1 MKKRTVN
8 YKYFSIVFSFV
19 FYILCVYLYTSTTL
33 VQKRK
38 EAIAA
43 IDERLK
49 TGAYAV
55 YYMLGVDYFK
65 RATQW
70 DSITP
75 EEDWNNIRNLTL
87 FNRVAGLG
95 FLYAVIKKGENIYII
110 SSSATQEELNTHSE
124 LHYFH
129 HYASASDE
137 LKSTF
142 EDHTIKTVEY
152 HDEWGEFRGLFI
164 PIRINKNLTVVMA
177 SEVELSYLENV
188 LNAVKQQSYKN
199 GLLFLLFLT
208 PFVFSIGYLLKVE
221 NLELQELLHT
231 DTLTKLP
238 NRLFLIKHLEEFF
251 LKSNKQQ
258 EKLALLHIDIDDFK
272 EINDGFGYRVGDHA
286 LRAIANRLSGYIGN
300 RGILARYEGN
310 DFFIAINYKNTT
322 DIVSYIA
329 QDLLDLFTSPI
340 EAAGYQFYS
349 SCSIGISLF
358 PKHAKS
364 ESELIQNA
372 HMATS
377 RVKEGGKKG
386 YLFFNSEINNAY
398 NKKYELR
405 QHINTAI
412 KNNEFYLVYQ
422 PQYNAATS
430 TIVGVEALV
439 RWKHPTKGVIP
450 PAEFIPYA
458 ENSGLIFEIENIV
471 LEKAIS
477 MGAEWK
483 NSGIISDIRIA
494 INISPQL
501 LYQDTFIKTVNNLIM
516 KHGCSPEILKFEI
529 TEQVVIKNQE
539 ASIAKLHEIRGLGVE
554 ISIDDFGSGYSSLA
568 YLKDLPIDQIKIDR
582 SFIVN
587 VSAEQRNR
595 AIIESIIQLCKGLN
609 LSVIAEGAETKEE
622 VDYLLSVGCPFVQG
636 YYFSKPLD
644 NDIFSAL
651 LGSMA

>member
-1 MKKRTVN
+1 MKNRTVN

-19 FYILCVYLYTSTTL
+19 FYILCVYIYTSTTL
-33 VQKRK
+33 AHKRK

-49 TGAYAV
+49 TGAYAA
-55 YYMLGVDYFK
+55 YHILGVDYFK
-65 RATQW
+65 RATQR

-75 EEDWNNIRNLTL
+75 EEDWNNIRQLTS
-87 FNRVAGLG
+87 FNEQAGLG
-95 FLYAVIKKGENIYII
+95 FLYAVIKKDGNIHII

-129 HYASASDE
+129 HYDTASDE
-137 LKSTF
+137 LSSTF

-152 HDEWGEFRGLFI
+152 HDKWGEFRGLFI
-164 PIRINKNLTVVMA
+164 PIRINGSHTVVIA
-177 SEVELSYLENV
+177 SEVELSYLESV
-188 LNAVKQQSYKN
+188 LDGVKQQSYKN
-199 GLLFLLFLT
+199 GFLFLLFLS

-258 EKLALLHIDIDDFK
+258 ENLALLHIDIDDFK

-286 LRAIANRLSGYIGN
+286 LRAISNRLSGYIGN
-300 RGILARYEGN
+300 RGTLARYEGN
-310 DFFIAINYKNTT
+310 DFFIAIDYKNTT
-322 DIVSYIA
+322 NIVSNIA
-329 QDLLDLFTSPI
+329 QDLVDLFATPI

-364 ESELIQNA
+364 ASELIQNA

-386 YLFFNSEINNAY
+386 YMFFNSEINNSY

-422 PQYNAATS
+422 PQYNAATNMV
-430 TIVGVEALV
+430 VGVEALV
-439 RWKHPTKGVIP
+439 RWKHPTKGDIP

-458 ENSGLIFEIENIV
+458 ENSGLILEIENIV
-471 LEKAIS
+471 LDKAIS

-483 NSGIISDIRIA
+483 KSGIISGIRIA

-501 LYQDTFIKTVNNLIM
+501 LYQDTFTQTVNNLLM
-516 KHGCSPEILKFEI
+516 KHGCSPDILKFEI
-529 TEQVVIKNQE
+529 TEQVVIKNQ
-539 ASIAKLHEIRGLGVE
+539 ATSIAKLHEFRDLGVE

-587 VSAEQRNR
+587 VSTEQRNQ
-595 AIIESIIQLCKGLN
+595 AIVESIIQLCKGLK

-622 VDYLLSVGCPFVQG
+622 VDYLLSVGCPIVQG

-644 NDIFSAL
+644 IRKFTAL
-651 LGSMA
+651 LGDMS

>member
-38 EAIAA
+38 EAIAT

-87 FNRVAGLG
+87 FNRLAGLG

-152 HDEWGEFRGLFI
+152 HDKWGEFRGLFI

-199 GLLFLLFLT
+199 GLLFLLFLA